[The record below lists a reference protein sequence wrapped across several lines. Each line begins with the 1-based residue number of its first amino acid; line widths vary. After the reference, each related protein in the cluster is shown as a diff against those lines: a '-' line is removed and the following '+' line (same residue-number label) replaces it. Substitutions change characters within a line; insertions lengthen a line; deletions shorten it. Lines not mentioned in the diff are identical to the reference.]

1 MICQRVKQGY
11 SYILLQLSSGKYSW
25 STRVD
30 HRRWAGSSAL
40 YACVRIVG
48 MDTLKTL
55 STTKPNKKTKIHVLV
70 AVPYHSQHALVEF
83 PTYTAGWSPKIIGYS
98 LIMISSKTTCFFPN
112 CLELPSAGP
121 PPLFA
126 LLRCPFFGLVSDIS
140 AS

>member
-1 MICQRVKQGY
+1 MRNKDIRIYCCSCPVENIHGRHVSITVVGLVQV
-11 SYILLQLSSGKYSW
+11 
-25 STRVD
+25 
-30 HRRWAGSSAL
+30 L
-40 YACVRIVG
+40 YTHVFEYLVW
-48 MDTLKTL
+48 TQNSLKTL

-83 PTYTAGWSPKIIGYS
+83 STYTAGWSPKIIGYS

-121 PPLFA
+121 PSLFA
-126 LLRCPFFGLVSDIS
+126 LLRCPFFGLVSDIF